1 MSLRARG
8 LEFYYAARK
17 VLDNISFTAEVGEL
31 IGLVGPNGSGKTTL
45 LKILDGLLKPRV
57 GSVYLDG
64 RKLQDLRL
72 DEIARTIA
80 MVPQDSAANSEFTV
94 FEIVMMGRTPHLK
107 RFSLEGAEDEKKV
120 KKWMELTETIHL
132 AERKLTEISGGE
144 RQRVIIARAL
154 AQEPKVL
161 LLDEPTANLDICYQL
176 QIMNLIKNLTRRL
189 NLIAICAIHD
199 LNLAARY
206 CDKLI
211 LLSEGKIVAIGKP
224 IEVIT
229 AENLRK
235 VFKIDVK
242 IAYDPETDSINIIPI
257 KPLKDETSSSME
269 KHFIQRPRIKN

>member
-45 LKILDGLLKPRV
+45 LKILDGLLKPKV

-72 DEIARTIA
+72 DEIARMMA
-80 MVPQDSAANSEFTV
+80 MVPQDSIANSEFTV

-269 KHFIQRPRIKN
+269 KHFIQHPRIKN

>member
-45 LKILDGLLKPRV
+45 LKILDGLLKPKV

-257 KPLKDETSSSME
+257 KPLKDETPSSME

>member
-45 LKILDGLLKPRV
+45 LKILDGLLKPKV

-64 RKLQDLRL
+64 RKLQNLRL

-132 AERKLTEISGGE
+132 AERRMTEISGGE

-176 QIMNLIKNLTRRL
+176 QIMNLIKDLTRRL

-269 KHFIQRPRIKN
+269 KHFIQRPQIKN

>member
-17 VLDNISFTAEVGEL
+17 VLDNVSFTAEVGEL

-132 AERKLTEISGGE
+132 AERRLTEISGGE

-211 LLSEGKIVAIGKP
+211 LLSEGKIVAI
-224 IEVIT
+224 
-229 AENLRK
+229 
-235 VFKIDVK
+235 
-242 IAYDPETDSINIIPI
+242 
-257 KPLKDETSSSME
+257 
-269 KHFIQRPRIKN
+269 

>member
-1 MSLRARG
+1 MSLRARR

-17 VLDNISFTAEVGEL
+17 ILDNISFTAEVGEL

-45 LKILDGLLKPRV
+45 LKILDGLLKPKV
-57 GSVYLDG
+57 GSVYLNG
-64 RKLQDLRL
+64 RKLQDMRL
-72 DEIARTIA
+72 DEIARMMA
-80 MVPQDSAANSEFTV
+80 MVPQDSIANSEFTV

-132 AERKLTEISGGE
+132 AERRMTEISGGE

-176 QIMNLIKNLTRRL
+176 QIMNLIKDLTRRL